1 MELGEK
7 NQGARSERRRFLD
20 WFELGRTSCASRAE
34 AFPGK
39 RRWRLVCARLLRALA
54 QSQRGAMKAETG
66 LAPSRIFHSSRW
78 GVLYLSCGLSQPLK
92 IGLRF
97 STKALRDSMRSLFAP

>member
-1 MELGEK
+1 MEPGQK
-7 NQGARSERRRFLD
+7 NQRARSERQRSPIGLNRSHILRIKS
-20 WFELGRTSCASRAE
+20 GSVSR
-34 AFPGK
+34 G
-39 RRWRLVCARLLRALA
+39 RWRWRSDCAKLLRALA
-54 QSQRGAMKAETG
+54 QSQRGAIKAETG
-66 LAPSRIFHSSRW
+66 RAPSLIFHSSRW